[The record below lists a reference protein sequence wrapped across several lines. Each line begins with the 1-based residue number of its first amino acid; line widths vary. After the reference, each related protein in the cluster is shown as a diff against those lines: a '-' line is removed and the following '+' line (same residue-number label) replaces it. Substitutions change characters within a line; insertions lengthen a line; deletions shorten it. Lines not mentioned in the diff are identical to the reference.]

1 MPHRQPILASQTVH
15 AGKGRR
21 ATGKQIH
28 VLLLSAM
35 TILGGILLY
44 LWPQVRLVD
53 MGYQQSALRTRR
65 GQALQRQ
72 KELRVELAALQQ
84 LPRIED
90 IALQRLGLRP
100 PQAAQVIYVRPGQHT
115 PTTRRDS

>member
-1 MPHRQPILASQTVH
+1 MPRPQSILASQTVY

-21 ATGKQIH
+21 PTGKQMH
-28 VLLLSAM
+28 VLLLSAVAV
-35 TILGGILLY
+35 LGGILLY

-53 MGYQQSALRTRR
+53 MGYQESALRARR
-65 GQALQRQ
+65 AYALQRQ

-84 LPRIED
+84 LPRIAD
-90 IALQRLGLRP
+90 IALQRIGLRP
-100 PQAAQVIYVRPGQHT
+100 PQGAQVIYVRPGQHT

>member
-1 MPHRQPILASQTVH
+1 MPRQPILASQTVH
-15 AGKGRR
+15 TGKGRHT
-21 ATGKQIH
+21 TGKQIH
-28 VLLLSAM
+28 VLLLSAL
-35 TILGGILLY
+35 TVLAGILLY

-53 MGYQQSALRTRR
+53 TGYRQSALRARR
-65 GQALQRQ
+65 MQALQRQ

-84 LPRIED
+84 LPRIEH

-100 PQAAQVIYVRPGQHT
+100 PQATQVIYVRPGQP

>member
-1 MPHRQPILASQTVH
+1 MPRPQQLLAAQTVH
-15 AGKGRR
+15 IGRIRR
-21 ATGKQIH
+21 ATGQHTH

-35 TILGGILLY
+35 TILSGILLY
-44 LWPQVRLVD
+44 LWPQVRLVE
-53 MGYQQSALRTRR
+53 MSYVQSALHGRR

-90 IALQRLGLRP
+90 IALQRIGLRP
-100 PQAAQVIYVRPGQHT
+100 PQASQVIYIRGQQT
-115 PTTRRDS
+115 LTARREP